1 MLEASSSLA
10 AAEEMVQTPK
20 LGPVCHLLPKLK
32 SKKLI
37 ILVCEDL
44 LHAERPGQLCHLGG
58 N

>member
-1 MLEASSSLA
+1 MLGASSSLA
-10 AAEEMVQTPK
+10 AAEKMVQTLK

-32 SKKLI
+32 RKKLI

-44 LHAERPGQLCHLGG
+44 LHSEGPGQLCHLGD